1 MAPLAG
7 WRAGLVALA
16 LSTPLPVAA
25 QLPEQ
30 VRIAWRDD
38 SACPRPQG
46 LEADVARLLGARSEK
61 MSEMEVRIQ
70 VARSGRGPFALTF
83 VVDDLTRR
91 AERRVQLASCEEVRE
106 AAVLLIAT
114 AIDPAAAL
122 RPAPAPPS
130 PPEQPPPPAASARPP
145 QAAATDAPPPPRAPA
160 SAPTGPRLRRGRFA
174 AARWSLLVGA
184 LADLQALPGPSGGP
198 SLGASLVGRSTIV
211 WTQARYLF
219 PRDVD
224 AEGDPRSKL
233 DLFAAGVG
241 ASYGVTLGPARLGP
255 AAELEFGLL
264 RTQNRGERRA
274 DNAATRWG
282 NALLGALIA
291 LWPRERVGLELG
303 LFAGLP
309 IWRPELLLRDGTPR
323 HTTDAWSLRATL
335 TLRVSLGSKD

>member
-1 MAPLAG
+1 MSPLAG

-30 VRIAWRDD
+30 IRIAWGED
-38 SACPRPQG
+38 SACPRPEA
-46 LEADVARLLGARSEK
+46 LEADVARLLGSRSEK
-61 MSEMEVRIQ
+61 MSELELNIQ
-70 VARSGRGPFALTF
+70 VVRSGRESFALTF

-114 AIDPAAAL
+114 AIDPAAVL
-122 RPAPAPPS
+122 RPAPPP
-130 PPEQPPPPAASARPP
+130 PIPAEPPAAPNEQPP
-145 QAAATDAPPPPRAPA
+145 QAAATDAPPPPSARTPA
-160 SAPTGPRLRRGRFA
+160 SAATRERPARRRLA

-184 LADLQALPGPSGGP
+184 LGDLQALPGASGGP
-198 SLGASLVGRSTIV
+198 SLGASLAGRSTAV

-219 PRDVD
+219 PREV
-224 AEGDPRSKL
+224 EGESDPRSEL
-233 DLFAAGVG
+233 DIFAAGLG
-241 ASYGVTLGPARLGP
+241 ASYAVTLGPTRLGP
-255 AAELEFGLL
+255 AAELEFGMI
-264 RTQNRGERRA
+264 RTQNRGERRD

-282 NALLGALIA
+282 NALLGGLFS
-291 LWPRERVGLELG
+291 LWPRARVGVELG

-309 IWRPELLLRDGTPR
+309 IWRPELRLRDGSLR
-323 HTTDAWSLRATL
+323 YQTDSWSLRATL